1 MFNDPRWKYA
11 LKLLFHFKTQFFP
24 PRPSRYLSGASFFRL
39 DNSQFIY
46 QKTESLGLKGG
57 YLVKSTFSVLRKTE
71 MFLHFCDPGMILRNF
86 YFWVNSKLFSKILSL
101 FYGSELFL
109 STTQQD
115 VQSSESTSL
124 KPYAYTYRATFLLMT
139 FLMRILFIKTDFSND
154 VWCTS
159 ALVQ

>member
-1 MFNDPRWKYA
+1 MKICPKIVVA
-11 LKLLFHFKTQFFP
+11 LLNPIFP
-24 PRPSRYLSGASFFRL
+24 PRPSTYSSGASFFRL

-46 QKTESLGLKGG
+46 QKTESFGLKGG

-124 KPYAYTYRATFLLMT
+124 KPYTYTYRATFLLMT

-154 VWCTS
+154 V
-159 ALVQ
+159 